1 MLAWHRDAYYEAL
14 NSLKYWVDKFNAA
27 TGINLKLETEEPFV
41 FFNKSRLGGYVWPH
55 KYNNRVFLNGP
66 LFLANKEKYHNE
78 TIPHEVA
85 HLFQNV
91 LYPKDSTHGIGWQK
105 LMRLVGLSPKRC
117 HNYDITVAVV
127 TFKYICACRKHE
139 VSKVIHNKM
148 VRGQRRICCKCRSTL
163 VKL

>member
-1 MLAWHRDAYYEAL
+1 LAL
-14 NSLKYWVDKFNAA
+14 LTNSSSKKATKEIKYRIRNNLEKA
-27 TGINLKLETEEPFV
+27 TK
-41 FFNKSRLGGYVWPH
+41 
-55 KYNNRVFLNGP
+55 
-66 LFLANKEKYHNE
+66 FLANKEKYHNE